1 MDRCR
6 SRLYKHVE
14 ETSFPEWIVD
24 ELRPIGINGMD
35 MKGYGSP
42 ELSTV
47 EAGAVTYELAKV
59 DGSISTFLLVHNAIG
74 MAVIA
79 GLGDEEQKQRMLPAG
94 VNFDKI
100 YCFGLTE
107 PGNGSDASNLRA
119 SAKKV
124 EGGYIL
130 NGQKRW
136 IGNATFGDVC
146 VWARNEDDG
155 GRVQCFVVE

>member
-1 MDRCR
+1 MDRLQRVNMQFKSATTGGKPKRPKQKPVTDIWASMNLDRFLSAKGVEKRKQTNEVMDRCR
-6 SRLYKHVE
+6 NRLYKHVE
-14 ETSFPEWIVD
+14 ETSFPKWIID

-79 GLGDEEQKQRMLPAG
+79 GLGDEE
-94 VNFDKI
+94 
-100 YCFGLTE
+100 
-107 PGNGSDASNLRA
+107 
-119 SAKKV
+119 
-124 EGGYIL
+124 
-130 NGQKRW
+130 
-136 IGNATFGDVC
+136 
-146 VWARNEDDG
+146 
-155 GRVQCFVVE
+155 